1 MRHIKFP
8 IFVPLLLLG
17 AVVDAIAG
25 TADEPVMDER
35 PSYFAS
41 QTVKVTAMVEAID
54 HETREVTLRR
64 AEGDTVTF
72 TASDQARNLHMVEV
86 GDIVNAEYEEILSI
100 KVVAN
105 DGAEPEKQELAG
117 MARSEE
123 GEMPGFA
130 AFDAT
135 RVIATVEEIN
145 LEANTFK
152 LKGPDGTV
160 NEYVARNPDNLRR
173 SAVGDLVIITVSEA
187 VAISVEI
194 GPAE

>member
-1 MRHIKFP
+1 MRLFKFMP
-8 IFVPLLLLG
+8 FLSLLLAA
-17 AVVDAIAG
+17 AVCSAS
-25 TADEPVMDER
+25 DEAMMDDK
-35 PSYFAS
+35 PSFFAKQS
-41 QTVKVTAMVEAID
+41 IKVTATVEAID

-64 AEGDTVTF
+64 AQGDTITF
-72 TASDQARNLHMVEV
+72 TASDEARNLNMVRV

-100 KVVAN
+100 EVVAN
-105 DGAEPEKQELAG
+105 DGTEPEKLELAG
-117 MARSEE
+117 MTRTEE
-123 GEMPGFA
+123 GQMPGLA
-130 AFDAT
+130 AFDAQ

-173 SAVGDLVIITVSEA
+173 AAVGDLVIITVSEA

-194 GPAE
+194 GPTE